1 MRKRHIHLQSQTFTH
16 VKAKNMRHR
25 QLAHLLIPMVLA
37 LAACGNGNKPDQART
52 LQIGNFAEPGTLDP
66 NKLDGS
72 WEGRIADALF
82 MGLTTNLANG
92 DVAPGMA
99 TSWTTSPDGLTWTF
113 KLRDAQ
119 WSDGTPVS
127 AADFV
132 AGMHRLMTS
141 VPPSSSVSV
150 YFFIE
155 NAEAVRSGKLPAEAL
170 GVRALD
176 PKTVEFKLN
185 RPAPYLPRVLT
196 WANASPVPRQSIAA
210 HGDGWIKPENF
221 VGNGPYLLKEWKAGD
236 FVHLTKNPTFF
247 DAASVCLTDLY
258 FYPTKDVIAAERAV
272 RAGSLDMNFDF
283 SGSRLAEIKQNM
295 PGYAHVTQGQRTS
308 YISFNMRRPEFKD
321 LRVRQALS
329 MAVDRDFIALK
340 VLADGS
346 EPAYSIVPKG
356 IKSYAGGTVTL
367 ASKGQSQEARV
378 AQAKSLLQAA
388 GYGPTKPL
396 VLTFAHRNSGEVPK
410 IAPVLQANW
419 QSIAPWVKISLQGND
434 NAIHY
439 ASLQRGDYQFADASW
454 GTITSDA
461 IEHLELIKTGGGSN
475 DGGFTDPVYD
485 RLLET
490 AAQTADIKLREK
502 AFLEAEARALD
513 QLGIT
518 PVIFDSMR
526 HLVNPRITGYVI
538 NGTGDNP
545 FRLMC
550 TKEAKTAK

>member
-1 MRKRHIHLQSQTFTH
+1 MIHNRH
-16 VKAKNMRHR
+16 
-25 QLAHLLIPMVLA
+25 LAIILIPLTLA
-37 LAACGNGNKPDQART
+37 LAACGNANAPDPART

-66 NKLDGS
+66 NKLDGA
-72 WEGRIADALF
+72 WEGRIADGLF

-92 DVAPGMA
+92 DIAPGMA

-132 AGMHRLMTS
+132 SGMQRLMTS
-141 VPPSSSVSV
+141 VPASSSVSV
-150 YFFIE
+150 YFFVE
-155 NAEAVRSGKLPAEAL
+155 NAEAVRSGKMPANAL

-185 RPAPYLPRVLT
+185 RPAPYLPRLLT
-196 WANASPVPRQSIAA
+196 WANAAPVPRHIIASYGEA
-210 HGDGWIKPENF
+210 WIKPEHM

-236 FVHLTKNPTFF
+236 FVHLVKNPKFY
-247 DAASVCLTDLY
+247 DAASVCLNDLY

-272 RAGSLDMNFDF
+272 RSGKLDINFDF
-283 SGSRLAEIKQNM
+283 SGSRLAEINKNM

-308 YISFNMRRPEFKD
+308 YINFNMRRPEFKD

-329 MAVDRDFIALK
+329 MAVDRDFIALQ

-367 ASKGQSQEARV
+367 ASKGQSQDVRV
-378 AQAKSLLQAA
+378 AKAKALLEAA
-388 GYGPTKPL
+388 GYGPNKPL

-419 QSIAPWVKISLQGND
+419 QSIAPWVKITLQGND

-461 IEHLELIKTGGGSN
+461 IEHLEIIRTGGGSN
-475 DGGFTDPVYD
+475 DGAFSDPVYD
-485 RLLET
+485 KLLDR
-490 AAQTADIKLREK
+490 AARTADIKQREK

-526 HLVNPRITGYVI
+526 QLVNPRVTGYQV

-550 TKEAKTAK
+550 TKEAQAAK

>member
-1 MRKRHIHLQSQTFTH
+1 MRR
-16 VKAKNMRHR
+16 R

-37 LAACGNGNKPDQART
+37 LAACGNGYKPDPART

-72 WEGRIADALF
+72 WEGRIADELF
-82 MGLTTNLANG
+82 MGLTTHLANG
-92 DVAPGMA
+92 ELVPGIA

-119 WSDGTPVS
+119 WSDGTSVT

-132 AGMHRLMTS
+132 AGMQRLLTA
-141 VPPSSSVSV
+141 VPASSAAGV
-150 YFFIE
+150 YFIIE
-155 NAEAVRSGKLPAEAL
+155 NAEAVRSSKMPADAL

-176 PKTVEFKLN
+176 PRTVEFKLN
-185 RPAPYLPRVLT
+185 TPAPYLPRLLS
-196 WANASPVPRQSIAA
+196 WANAAPVPRHIIASYGEA
-210 HGDGWIKPENF
+210 WIKPEHM
-221 VGNGPYLLKEWKAGD
+221 VGNGPYILKEWKAGD
-236 FVHLTKNPTFF
+236 FVHLVKNPKFY

-272 RAGSLDMNFDF
+272 RSGRLDMNFDF
-283 SGSRLAEIKQNM
+283 SGSRLAEINTTM

-308 YISFNMRRPEFKD
+308 YITFNIRRPEFKD

-329 MAVDRDFIALK
+329 MAVDRDFIALR

-346 EPAYSIVPKG
+346 EPAYSLVPTG
-356 IKSYAGGTVTL
+356 IKSYAGGIVTL
-367 ASKGQSQEARV
+367 ASKGQSQAVRV
-378 AQAKSLLQAA
+378 AKAKALLEAA
-388 GYGPTKPL
+388 GYGPNKPL

-439 ASLQRGDYQFADASW
+439 AALQRGDYQFADASW

-475 DGGFTDPVYD
+475 DGGFSDPLYD
-485 RLLET
+485 KLLDK
-490 AAQTADIKLREK
+490 AARTVDIKQREK
-502 AFLEAEARALD
+502 AYLDAEARALD

-518 PVIFDSMR
+518 PVIFDSIR
-526 HLVNPRITGYVI
+526 QLVNPRVTGYQV

-550 TKEAKTAK
+550 TREAQAAK

>member
-1 MRKRHIHLQSQTFTH
+1 MFMMHNRSF
-16 VKAKNMRHR
+16 
-25 QLAHLLIPMVLA
+25 AHLLLPVVLV
-37 LAACGNGNKPDQART
+37 LAACGNANAPDPART

-66 NKLDGS
+66 NKMDGS
-72 WEGRIADALF
+72 WEGRIADGLF

-92 DVAPGMA
+92 DIAPGMA

-127 AADFV
+127 ASDFV
-132 AGMHRLMTS
+132 SGMQRLMTS
-141 VPPSSSVSV
+141 VPASSSVSV
-150 YFFIE
+150 YFFVE
-155 NAEAVRSGKLPAEAL
+155 NAEAVRSGKMPANAL

-185 RPAPYLPRVLT
+185 RPAPYLPRLLS
-196 WANASPVPRQSIAA
+196 WANAAPVPRHIIASYGEA
-210 HGDGWIKPENF
+210 WIKPEHM

-236 FVHLTKNPTFF
+236 FVHLVKNPKFY
-247 DAASVCLTDLY
+247 DAASVCLNDLY

-272 RAGSLDMNFDF
+272 RSGKLDINFDF
-283 SGSRLAEIKQNM
+283 SGSRLAEINKNM

-308 YISFNMRRPEFKD
+308 YINFNMRRPEFKD

-329 MAVDRDFIALK
+329 MAVDRDFIALQ

-367 ASKGQSQEARV
+367 ASKGQSQDVRV
-378 AQAKSLLQAA
+378 AKAKALLEAA
-388 GYGPTKPL
+388 GYGPNKPL

-419 QSIAPWVKISLQGND
+419 QSIAPWVKITLQGND

-461 IEHLELIKTGGGSN
+461 IEHLEIIRTGGGSN
-475 DGGFTDPVYD
+475 DGAFSDPVYD
-485 RLLET
+485 KLLDK
-490 AAQTADIKLREK
+490 AARTADIKQREET
-502 AFLEAEARALD
+502 FLEAEARALD

-526 HLVNPRITGYVI
+526 QLVNPRVTGYQV

-550 TKEAKTAK
+550 TKEAQAAK

>member
-1 MRKRHIHLQSQTFTH
+1 MHNRSFAQFLFPLI
-16 VKAKNMRHR
+16 
-25 QLAHLLIPMVLA
+25 LAVT
-37 LAACGNGNKPDQART
+37 ACGDTNGPDPART

-66 NKLDGS
+66 SKLDGS

-82 MGLTTNLANG
+82 IGLTTNLANG

-99 TSWTTSPDGLTWTF
+99 TSWTTRPDGLTWTF
-113 KLRDAQ
+113 RLRDAQ
-119 WSDGTPVS
+119 WSDGTPVT

-155 NAEAVRSGKLPAEAL
+155 NAEAVRSGTLPAEAL

-185 RPAPYLPRVLT
+185 RPAPYLPRLLT
-196 WANASPVPRQSIAA
+196 WANAAPVPRQSVTAY
-210 HGDGWIKPENF
+210 GDAWIKPEHF
-221 VGNGPYLLKEWKAGD
+221 VGNGPYLLTEWKAGD
-236 FVHLTKNPTFF
+236 FIHLTKNPKYF

-272 RAGSLDMNFDF
+272 RSGSLDMNFDF
-283 SGSRLAEIKQNM
+283 SGSRLAEIKRNM

-308 YISFNMRRPEFKD
+308 YISFNMRRLEFKD

-329 MAVDRDFIALK
+329 MAVDRDFIALQ

-346 EPAYSIVPKG
+346 EPAYSLVPRG

-367 ASKGQSQEARV
+367 ASKGQSQEARI
-378 AQAKSLLQAA
+378 AKAKTLLEAA
-388 GYGPTKPL
+388 GYGPSKPL
-396 VLTFAHRNSGEVPK
+396 LLTFSHRNSGEVPK
-410 IAPVLQANW
+410 IVPVLQANW
-419 QSIAPWVKISLQGND
+419 QSIAPWVRISLQGND

-461 IEHLELIKTGGGSN
+461 IEHLELIRTGGGSN
-475 DGGFTDPVYD
+475 DGAFSDPVYD
-485 RLLET
+485 RLLEQ
-490 AAQTADIKLREK
+490 AARTADIKLREK

-513 QLGIT
+513 QIGIT

-526 HLVNPRITGYVI
+526 HLVNPRVTGYQV

-550 TKEAKTAK
+550 TKEAQAAK

>member
-1 MRKRHIHLQSQTFTH
+1 MFLMH
-16 VKAKNMRHR
+16 NPY
-25 QLAHLLIPMVLA
+25 LASILIPLTLA
-37 LAACGNGNKPDQART
+37 LAACGNANSPDPART

-72 WEGRIADALF
+72 WEGRIADGLF
-82 MGLTTNLANG
+82 MGLTTNFANG

-99 TSWTTSPDGLTWTF
+99 TSWTTSSDGLTWTF
-113 KLRDAQ
+113 KLRDAV
-119 WSDGTPVS
+119 WSDGTPVT

-132 AGMHRLMTS
+132 SGMQRLMTS
-141 VPPSSSVSV
+141 VPASSSVGV

-155 NAEAVRSGKLPAEAL
+155 NAEAVRNGTMPANAL
-170 GVRALD
+170 GVRAPD

-185 RPAPYLPRVLT
+185 RPAPYFPRLLS
-196 WANASPVPRQSIAA
+196 WANAAPVPRHMIASYGEA
-210 HGDGWIKPENF
+210 WIKPEHM
-221 VGNGPYLLKEWKAGD
+221 VGNGPYLLKEWKPGD
-236 FVHLTKNPTFF
+236 FVHLTKNPRFF
-247 DAASVCLTDLY
+247 DAASVCLNDLY
-258 FYPTKDVIAAERAV
+258 FYPSKDVIAAERAV
-272 RAGSLDMNFDF
+272 RSGSLDMNFDF
-283 SGSRLAEIKQNM
+283 SGSRLAEIKKNM

-308 YISFNMRRPEFKD
+308 YINFNMRRPEFQD

-329 MAVDRDFIALK
+329 MAVDRDFIAMK

-367 ASKGQSQEARV
+367 ASKGQSQDLRV
-378 AQAKSLLQAA
+378 AKAKDLLEAA
-388 GYGPTKPL
+388 GYGPNKPL

-461 IEHLELIKTGGGSN
+461 IEHLEIIRTGGGSN
-475 DGGFTDPVYD
+475 DGAFSDPVYD
-485 RLLET
+485 KLLDK
-490 AAQTADIKLREK
+490 AARTTDIKQREK

-526 HLVNPRITGYVI
+526 HLVNPRITGYQI

-545 FRLMC
+545 FCLMC
-550 TKEAKTAK
+550 TKEAQAAK

>member
-1 MRKRHIHLQSQTFTH
+1 MLMIHNRH
-16 VKAKNMRHR
+16 
-25 QLAHLLIPMVLA
+25 LAIILIPLTLA
-37 LAACGNGNKPDQART
+37 LAACGNANAPDPART

-66 NKLDGS
+66 NKLDGA
-72 WEGRIADALF
+72 WEGRIADGLF

-92 DVAPGMA
+92 DIAPGMA

-132 AGMHRLMTS
+132 SGMQRLMTS
-141 VPPSSSVSV
+141 VPASSSVSV
-150 YFFIE
+150 YFFVE
-155 NAEAVRSGKLPAEAL
+155 NAEAVRSGKMPANAL

-185 RPAPYLPRVLT
+185 RPAPYLPRLLT
-196 WANASPVPRQSIAA
+196 WANAAPVPRHIIASYGEA
-210 HGDGWIKPENF
+210 WIKPEHM

-236 FVHLTKNPTFF
+236 FVHLVKNPKFY
-247 DAASVCLTDLY
+247 DAASVCLNDLY

-272 RAGSLDMNFDF
+272 RSGKLDINFDF
-283 SGSRLAEIKQNM
+283 SGSRLAEINKNM

-308 YISFNMRRPEFKD
+308 YINFNMRRPEFKD

-329 MAVDRDFIALK
+329 MAVDRDFIALQ

-367 ASKGQSQEARV
+367 ASKGQSQDVRV
-378 AQAKSLLQAA
+378 AKAKALLEAA
-388 GYGPTKPL
+388 GYGPNKPL

-419 QSIAPWVKISLQGND
+419 QSIAPWVKITLQGND

-461 IEHLELIKTGGGSN
+461 IEHLEIIRTGGGSN
-475 DGGFTDPVYD
+475 DGAFSDPVYD
-485 RLLET
+485 KLLDR
-490 AAQTADIKLREK
+490 AARTADIKQREK

-526 HLVNPRITGYVI
+526 QLVNPRVTGYQV

-550 TKEAKTAK
+550 TKEAQAAK

>member
-1 MRKRHIHLQSQTFTH
+1 MIHNRH
-16 VKAKNMRHR
+16 
-25 QLAHLLIPMVLA
+25 LAIILIPLTLA
-37 LAACGNGNKPDQART
+37 LAACGNANAPDPART

-66 NKLDGS
+66 NKLDGA
-72 WEGRIADALF
+72 WEGRIADGLF

-92 DVAPGMA
+92 DIAPGMA

-132 AGMHRLMTS
+132 SGMQRLMTS
-141 VPPSSSVSV
+141 VPASSSVSV
-150 YFFIE
+150 YFFVE
-155 NAEAVRSGKLPAEAL
+155 NAEAVRSGKMPANAL

-185 RPAPYLPRVLT
+185 RPAPYLPRLLT
-196 WANASPVPRQSIAA
+196 WANAAPVPRHIIASYGEA
-210 HGDGWIKPENF
+210 WIKPEHM

-236 FVHLTKNPTFF
+236 FVHLVKNPKFY
-247 DAASVCLTDLY
+247 DAASVCLNDLY

-272 RAGSLDMNFDF
+272 RSGKLDINFDF
-283 SGSRLAEIKQNM
+283 SGSRLAEINKNV

-308 YISFNMRRPEFKD
+308 YINFNMRRPEFKD

-329 MAVDRDFIALK
+329 MAVDRDFIAMK

-367 ASKGQSQEARV
+367 ASKGHSQDVRV
-378 AQAKSLLQAA
+378 AKAKALLEAA
-388 GYGPTKPL
+388 GYGPNKPL

-419 QSIAPWVKISLQGND
+419 QSIAPWVKITLQGND

-461 IEHLELIKTGGGSN
+461 IEHLEIIRTGGGSN
-475 DGGFTDPVYD
+475 DGAFSDPVYD
-485 RLLET
+485 KLLDR
-490 AAQTADIKLREK
+490 AARTADIKQREK

-526 HLVNPRITGYVI
+526 QLVNPRVTGYQV

-550 TKEAKTAK
+550 TKEAQAAK

>member
-1 MRKRHIHLQSQTFTH
+1 MMHNRSF
-16 VKAKNMRHR
+16 AP
-25 QLAHLLIPMVLA
+25 LLLPVVLV
-37 LAACGNGNKPDQART
+37 LAACGNANAPDPART

-66 NKLDGS
+66 NKMDGA
-72 WEGRIADALF
+72 WEGRIADGLF

-92 DVAPGMA
+92 DIAPGMA

-132 AGMHRLMTS
+132 SGMQRLMTS
-141 VPPSSSVSV
+141 VPASSSVSV

-155 NAEAVRSGKLPAEAL
+155 NAEAVRSGKMPANAL

-185 RPAPYLPRVLT
+185 RPAPYLPRLLS
-196 WANASPVPRQSIAA
+196 WANAAPVPRHIIASYGEA
-210 HGDGWIKPENF
+210 WIKPEHM

-236 FVHLTKNPTFF
+236 FVHLVKNPKFF
-247 DAASVCLTDLY
+247 DAASVCLNDLY

-272 RAGSLDMNFDF
+272 RSGKLDINFDF
-283 SGSRLAEIKQNM
+283 SGSRLAEINKNM

-308 YISFNMRRPEFKD
+308 YINFNMRRPEFKD

-329 MAVDRDFIALK
+329 MAVDRDFIALQ

-367 ASKGQSQEARV
+367 ASKGQSQDVRV
-378 AQAKSLLQAA
+378 AKAKALLEAA
-388 GYGPTKPL
+388 GYGPNKPL

-419 QSIAPWVKISLQGND
+419 QSIAPWVKITLQGND

-461 IEHLELIKTGGGSN
+461 IEHLEIIRTGGGSN
-475 DGGFTDPVYD
+475 DGAFSDPVYD
-485 RLLET
+485 KLLDK
-490 AAQTADIKLREK
+490 AARTADIKQREET
-502 AFLEAEARALD
+502 FLEAEARALD

-526 HLVNPRITGYVI
+526 QLVNPRVTGYQV

-550 TKEAKTAK
+550 TKEAQAAK

>member
-1 MRKRHIHLQSQTFTH
+1 MFLMH
-16 VKAKNMRHR
+16 NPY
-25 QLAHLLIPMVLA
+25 LASILIPLTLA
-37 LAACGNGNKPDQART
+37 LAACGNANSPDPART

-72 WEGRIADALF
+72 WEGRIADGLF
-82 MGLTTNLANG
+82 MGLTTNFANG

-99 TSWTTSPDGLTWTF
+99 TSWTTSSDGLTWTF
-113 KLRDAQ
+113 KLRDAV
-119 WSDGTPVS
+119 WSDGTPVT

-132 AGMHRLMTS
+132 SGMQRLMTS
-141 VPPSSSVSV
+141 VPASSSVGV

-155 NAEAVRSGKLPAEAL
+155 NAEAVRNGTMPANAL
-170 GVRALD
+170 GVRAPD

-185 RPAPYLPRVLT
+185 RPAPYFPRLLS
-196 WANASPVPRQSIAA
+196 WANAAPVPRHMIASYGEA
-210 HGDGWIKPENF
+210 WIKPEHM
-221 VGNGPYLLKEWKAGD
+221 VGNGPYLLKEWKPGD
-236 FVHLTKNPTFF
+236 FVHLTKNPRFF
-247 DAASVCLTDLY
+247 DAASVCLNDLY
-258 FYPTKDVIAAERAV
+258 FYPSKDVIAAERAV
-272 RAGSLDMNFDF
+272 RSGSLDMNFDF
-283 SGSRLAEIKQNM
+283 SGSRLAEIKKNM

-308 YISFNMRRPEFKD
+308 YINFNMRRPEFQD

-329 MAVDRDFIALK
+329 MAVDRDFIAMK

-367 ASKGQSQEARV
+367 ASKGQSQDLRV
-378 AQAKSLLQAA
+378 AKAKDLLEAA
-388 GYGPTKPL
+388 GYGPNKPL

-461 IEHLELIKTGGGSN
+461 IEHLEIIRTGGGSN
-475 DGGFTDPVYD
+475 DGAFSDPVYD
-485 RLLET
+485 KLLDK
-490 AAQTADIKLREK
+490 AARTTDIKQREK

-526 HLVNPRITGYVI
+526 HLVNPRITGYQI

-550 TKEAKTAK
+550 TKEAQAAK

>member
-1 MRKRHIHLQSQTFTH
+1 MFLMH
-16 VKAKNMRHR
+16 NPY
-25 QLAHLLIPMVLA
+25 LASILIPLTLA
-37 LAACGNGNKPDQART
+37 LAACGNANAPDPART

-66 NKLDGS
+66 NKLDGA
-72 WEGRIADALF
+72 WEGRIADGLF

-92 DVAPGMA
+92 DIAPGMA

-132 AGMHRLMTS
+132 SGMQRLMTS
-141 VPPSSSVSV
+141 VPASSSVSV
-150 YFFIE
+150 YFFVE
-155 NAEAVRSGKLPAEAL
+155 NAEAVRSGKMPANAL

-185 RPAPYLPRVLT
+185 RPAPYLPRLLT
-196 WANASPVPRQSIAA
+196 WANAAPVPRHIIASYGEA
-210 HGDGWIKPENF
+210 WIKPEHM

-236 FVHLTKNPTFF
+236 FVHLVKNPKFY
-247 DAASVCLTDLY
+247 DAASVCLNDLY

-272 RAGSLDMNFDF
+272 RSGKLDINFDF
-283 SGSRLAEIKQNM
+283 SGSRLAEINKNV

-308 YISFNMRRPEFKD
+308 YINFNMRRPEFKD

-329 MAVDRDFIALK
+329 MAVDRDFIALQ

-367 ASKGQSQEARV
+367 ASKGHSQDVRV
-378 AQAKSLLQAA
+378 AKAKALLEAA
-388 GYGPTKPL
+388 GYGPNKPL

-419 QSIAPWVKISLQGND
+419 QSIAPWVKITLQGND

-461 IEHLELIKTGGGSN
+461 IEHLEIIRTGGGSN
-475 DGGFTDPVYD
+475 DGAFSDPVYD
-485 RLLET
+485 KLLDR
-490 AAQTADIKLREK
+490 AARTADIKQREK

-526 HLVNPRITGYVI
+526 QLVNPRVTGYQV

-550 TKEAKTAK
+550 TKEAQAAK

>member
-1 MRKRHIHLQSQTFTH
+1 MMHNRSF
-16 VKAKNMRHR
+16 
-25 QLAHLLIPMVLA
+25 AHLLLPVVLV
-37 LAACGNGNKPDQART
+37 LAACGNANAPDPART

-66 NKLDGS
+66 NKMDGS
-72 WEGRIADALF
+72 WEGRIADGLF

-92 DVAPGMA
+92 DIAPGMA

-127 AADFV
+127 ASDFV
-132 AGMHRLMTS
+132 SGMQRLMTS
-141 VPPSSSVSV
+141 VPASSSVSV
-150 YFFIE
+150 YFFVE
-155 NAEAVRSGKLPAEAL
+155 NAEAVRSGKMPANAL

-185 RPAPYLPRVLT
+185 RPAPYLPRLLS
-196 WANASPVPRQSIAA
+196 WANAAPVPRHIIASYGEA
-210 HGDGWIKPENF
+210 WIKPEHM

-236 FVHLTKNPTFF
+236 FVHLVKNPKFY
-247 DAASVCLTDLY
+247 DAASVCLNDLY

-272 RAGSLDMNFDF
+272 RSGKLDINFDF
-283 SGSRLAEIKQNM
+283 SGSRLAEINKNM

-308 YISFNMRRPEFKD
+308 YINFNMRRPEFKD

-329 MAVDRDFIALK
+329 MAVDRDFIALQ

-367 ASKGQSQEARV
+367 ASKGQSQDVRV
-378 AQAKSLLQAA
+378 AKAKALLEAA
-388 GYGPTKPL
+388 GYGPNKPL

-419 QSIAPWVKISLQGND
+419 QSIAPWVKITLQGND

-461 IEHLELIKTGGGSN
+461 IEHLEIIRTGGGSN
-475 DGGFTDPVYD
+475 DGAFSDPVYD
-485 RLLET
+485 KLLDK
-490 AAQTADIKLREK
+490 AARTADIKQREET
-502 AFLEAEARALD
+502 FLEAEARALD

-526 HLVNPRITGYVI
+526 QLVNPRVTGYQV

-550 TKEAKTAK
+550 TKEAQAAK

>member
-1 MRKRHIHLQSQTFTH
+1 MIHNRH
-16 VKAKNMRHR
+16 
-25 QLAHLLIPMVLA
+25 LAIILIPLTLA
-37 LAACGNGNKPDQART
+37 LAACGNANAPDPART

-66 NKLDGS
+66 NKLDGA
-72 WEGRIADALF
+72 WEGRIADGLF

-92 DVAPGMA
+92 DIAPGMA

-132 AGMHRLMTS
+132 SGMQRLMTS
-141 VPPSSSVSV
+141 VPASSSVSV
-150 YFFIE
+150 YFFVE
-155 NAEAVRSGKLPAEAL
+155 NAEAVRSGKMPANAL

-185 RPAPYLPRVLT
+185 RPAPYLPRLLT
-196 WANASPVPRQSIAA
+196 WANAAPVPRHIIASYGEA
-210 HGDGWIKPENF
+210 WIKPEHM

-236 FVHLTKNPTFF
+236 FVHLVKNPKFY
-247 DAASVCLTDLY
+247 DAASVCLNDLY

-272 RAGSLDMNFDF
+272 RSGKLDINFDF
-283 SGSRLAEIKQNM
+283 SGSRLAEINKNM

-308 YISFNMRRPEFKD
+308 YINFNMRRPEFKD

-329 MAVDRDFIALK
+329 MAVDRDFIALQ

-367 ASKGQSQEARV
+367 ASKGQSQDVRV
-378 AQAKSLLQAA
+378 AKAKALLEAA
-388 GYGPTKPL
+388 GYGPNKPL

-419 QSIAPWVKISLQGND
+419 QSIAPWVKITLQGND

-461 IEHLELIKTGGGSN
+461 IEHLEIIRTGGGSN
-475 DGGFTDPVYD
+475 DGAFSDPVYD
-485 RLLET
+485 KLLDR
-490 AAQTADIKLREK
+490 AARTADIKQREK

-526 HLVNPRITGYVI
+526 QLVNPRVTDYQV

-550 TKEAKTAK
+550 TKEAQAAK